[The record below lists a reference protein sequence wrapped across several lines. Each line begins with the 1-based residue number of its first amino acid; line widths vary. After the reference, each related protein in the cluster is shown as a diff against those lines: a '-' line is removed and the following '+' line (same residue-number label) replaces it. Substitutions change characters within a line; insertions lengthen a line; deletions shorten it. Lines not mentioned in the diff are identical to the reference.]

1 MFYRPFSY
9 FFWNFEIKLLVL
21 YCSECHFKNR
31 LALSLPK
38 FFLQPLL
45 KIHFQIFMKI
55 HHSQWFIDIGYVNL
69 TTKNRGALGRKI
81 KVRYLYFLYI
91 TWGRFDLRPILFRA
105 DLTCHQHI
113 EATPNKNWYPNNPEE
128 IKALIGI
135 QIVRVFYNPLPKT
148 CTGTKINCSIRSSV
162 NYWNENYAFL

>member
-9 FFWNFEIKLLVL
+9 FLWNFEIKLLVL

-69 TTKNRGALGRKI
+69 TTKNRGALGRKN

-91 TWGRFDLRPILFRA
+91 TWGRLTWGRFCLGPIWPATSTLRQ
-105 DLTCHQHI
+105 HQ
-113 EATPNKNWYPNNPEE
+113 
-128 IKALIGI
+128 
-135 QIVRVFYNPLPKT
+135 
-148 CTGTKINCSIRSSV
+148 TKIGTQTIQRKSRLLLVFKLSGCSTTPCPRHV
-162 NYWNENYAFL
+162 LVQR